1 MCSNMNEPRES
12 LSKWSKSD
20 RERQKLCDITYMCN
34 LKQNCYK
41 WIYKPEIDSPY

>member
-20 RERQKLCDITYMCN
+20 RERQKLCDITYTCN
-34 LKQNCYK
+34 LKKNCYK